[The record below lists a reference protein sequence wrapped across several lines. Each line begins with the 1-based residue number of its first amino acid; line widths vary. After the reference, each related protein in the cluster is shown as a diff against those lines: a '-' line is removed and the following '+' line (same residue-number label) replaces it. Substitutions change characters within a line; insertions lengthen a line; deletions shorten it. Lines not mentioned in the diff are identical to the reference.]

1 MVCWIVSRRM
11 HLQRVVDDEGDFLDL
26 VVQHRRHTEA
36 ASKQIRRLQHNQP
49 MEPEMFTTDGLA

>member
-1 MVCWIVSRRM
+1 M

-36 ASKQIRRLQHNQP
+36 ASKQSPASAQSAN
-49 MEPEMFTTDGLA
+49 